1 MKINE
6 IDLYHVFKLIDGD
19 KIKITDGKMFNDGDI
34 LQVSHG
40 GRLEI
45 EGVWRNFGF
54 SDLIGEEF
62 EKVDT
67 KLYEPIP
74 YETAIRRMA
83 DEEETYIKYKGKYL
97 KCMLTISCNNLKERA
112 IIIKFD
118 NYIIETIMDIAEALD
133 YKFYALM

>member
-62 EKVDT
+62 EKVDI
-67 KLYEPIP
+67 KLFEPIQ

-83 DEEETYIKYKGKYL
+83 DEEETYIKYNGEYLECKIKEDAKRICFYNNKY
-97 KCMLTISCNNLKERA
+97 
-112 IIIKFD
+112 
-118 NYIIETIMDIAEALD
+118 YINQIDFVEALD
-133 YKFYALM
+133 YKFYVLM

>member
-62 EKVDT
+62 EKVDI
-67 KLYEPIP
+67 KLFEPIQ
-74 YETAIRRMA
+74 YETAMRRIA
-83 DEEETYIKYKGKYL
+83 IGKETYMKYKHAGKYFECKIEEGVRKIFTYRN
-97 KCMLTISCNNLKERA
+97 KCYVGQID
-112 IIIKFD
+112 FV
-118 NYIIETIMDIAEALD
+118 EALD
-133 YKFYALM
+133 YKFYVLM

>member
-62 EKVDT
+62 EKVDI
-67 KLYEPIP
+67 KLFEPVP

-83 DEEETYIKYKGKYL
+83 DEEETYIKYNGEYLECKIKEDAKRICMHNNKYYINQ
-97 KCMLTISCNNLKERA
+97 IS
-112 IIIKFD
+112 FV
-118 NYIIETIMDIAEALD
+118 EALD
-133 YKFYALM
+133 YKFYVLM

>member
-62 EKVDT
+62 EKVDI
-67 KLYEPIP
+67 KLFEPIQ

-83 DEEETYIKYKGKYL
+83 DEEETYIKYNGEYLECKIKEDAKRICMHNNKYYINQ
-97 KCMLTISCNNLKERA
+97 IS
-112 IIIKFD
+112 FV
-118 NYIIETIMDIAEALD
+118 EALD
-133 YKFYALM
+133 YKFYVLM